1 MSDMGRARGIAA
13 RMRAQADRWRAL
25 VADGVAQAERWA
37 NGIERL
43 EAWMNADRAPKGGR
57 GYLTPADERRA
68 AVLLVHL
75 LRDDHAA
82 AAAIEHD
89 GPVSSLALVKAVTV
103 VFPESWLDPD
113 TVIARAEDYARVL
126 VESEHG
132 LLDDEG
138 D

>member
-1 MSDMGRARGIAA
+1 
-13 RMRAQADRWRAL
+13 
-25 VADGVAQAERWA
+25 
-37 NGIERL
+37 
-43 EAWMNADRAPKGGR
+43 MNADRAPKGGR
-57 GYLTPADERRA
+57 GFLTPADERRA

-75 LRDDHAA
+75 LRNDYAA